1 MPDRWIYPDSLA
13 PGVANPKLAFKEF
26 LSLDHVVHSF
36 LTTKETL
43 MRTPARLLVPI
54 MVLCL
59 FPGWSTSAGQS
70 DDAAVIDKFIASQA
84 EKARGSEPDGI
95 RKKQR
100 NVP

>member
-1 MPDRWIYPDSLA
+1 
-13 PGVANPKLAFKEF
+13 
-26 LSLDHVVHSF
+26 
-36 LTTKETL
+36 
-43 MRTPARLLVPI
+43 

-70 DDAAVIDKFIASQA
+70 DDADVIDKFIARQA

-100 NVP
+100 SVP